1 MGGVSMR
8 LPKFLAIFGQKV
20 RVEKADLEAGIG
32 GLSHANG
39 LIQISSQLKGREVD
53 QVLLH
58 ELVHSVFFRLSIYQ
72 NVTLDTEEMIAEGI
86 SKAIVENFEL
96 KVKKL

>member
-1 MGGVSMR
+1 MEKFHMR

-20 RVEKADLEAGIG
+20 KVEKAILEPGIG
-32 GLSHANG
+32 GLSHAKG
-39 LIQISSQLKGREVD
+39 LIQLSHILKPKEVD

-72 NVTLDTEEMIAEGI
+72 NVTLDTEEMIAEAI
-86 SKAIVENFEL
+86 SKAIVENFVL
-96 KVKKL
+96 KARKL